1 MPLDKAGVAAALDA
15 NIDTIRTYVED
26 DGDLIERYQEAFRS
40 LPTMGTAEELRS
52 ELSRFSY
59 PGAVP
64 VEALDECDSLINHH
78 APSDIWESHE
88 AVNDWARDLL
98 MDVPILAADGSEIPP
113 TTQFNVPL
121 AYVQAA
127 WCLNHHRP
135 EGELERA
142 REGKLLGPMDV
153 TRTGGE
159 EGGDEYRFVD
169 SSLVGLH
176 RYEHEAEVLVDRIEE
191 LAATYEAGSSDQP
204 PIVLYDGPLVVSF
217 ANPKR
222 PAVRTRYLEAVSR
235 ILAASQY
242 HEIPVVGYVAGT
254 NAVELSKMTR
264 LLLQEEFGGDRT
276 IPDARILA
284 GMMSP
289 WGDSTIPF
297 ICRRDGSVDGLGTSY
312 KGREYTFGNEIY
324 FSYLKVPPGAGLDR
338 LEFPEW
344 MLNAD
349 APADHENLYEYTL
362 AMVRAEAGIGRGYPE
377 VLQQADTD
385 AVLDHR
391 DRQQFLRLLQKWGE
405 ENDVPIEWDAKA
417 LSKELRRR

>member
-1 MPLDKAGVAAALDA
+1 MTLDKAVVADALGD
-15 NIDTIRTYVED
+15 NIDAIRTYVED
-26 DGDLIERYQEAFRS
+26 DDDLVERYQEVFRN

-52 ELSRFSY
+52 ELSQYSY

-64 VEALDECDSLINHH
+64 VDGFDSCDSLINHH
-78 APSDIWESHE
+78 AQSDAWESHE
-88 AVNDWARDLL
+88 AVNDWARELL
-98 MDVPILAADGSEIPP
+98 MDVPMLAADGSEIPP

-127 WCLNHHRP
+127 WCLNHHKP
-135 EGELERA
+135 EGKLERA
-142 REGKLLGPMDV
+142 RDGKLLGPTDV

-159 EGGDEYRFVD
+159 EGDEEYRFVD

-176 RYEHEAEVLVDRIEE
+176 RYEHEAAVLVEQIEE
-191 LAATYEAGSSDQP
+191 LAADYKSNESDHP

-235 ILAASQY
+235 ILAASQH

-264 LLLQEEFGGDRT
+264 LLLQEDFGGDRT
-276 IPDARILA
+276 IPDARVLT

-297 ICRRDGSVDGLGTSY
+297 LCRRDGSVDALEASY
-312 KGREYTFGNEIY
+312 KGQKYRFADEIH

-338 LEFPEW
+338 LEFPGW
-344 MLNAD
+344 LLD
-349 APADHENLYEYTL
+349 TTAPDGYENLYEYTL
-362 AMVRAEAGIGRGYPE
+362 AMIRAEAGVGRGYPE
-377 VLQQADTD
+377 ILQQADTD
-385 AVLDHR
+385 AVLNHQ
-391 DRQQFLRLLQKWGE
+391 DREQFLRLLQSWGE
-405 ENDVPIEWDAKA
+405 RNDVPIEWNAKA

>member
-1 MPLDKAGVAAALDA
+1 MPLDRAGVAAALDA
-15 NIDTIRTYVED
+15 NIDTIRAYVED
-26 DGDLIERYQEAFRS
+26 DSDLIERYQEAFWD

-64 VEALDECDSLINHH
+64 VEAFDKCDSLINHH
-78 APSDIWESHE
+78 APSDEWESHE

-98 MDVPILAADGSEIPP
+98 MDVPMLAADGSEIPP

-127 WCLNHHRP
+127 WCLNHHSP

-159 EGGDEYRFVD
+159 EGGEEYRFVD

-176 RYEHEAEVLVDRIEE
+176 RYEHEAEVLVDQIEE
-191 LAATYEAGSSDQP
+191 LAATFEAGNSDQP

-235 ILAASQY
+235 ILAASQH

-264 LLLQEEFGGDRT
+264 LLLQEEFGSDRT
-276 IPDARILA
+276 VPDARILA

-297 ICRRDGSVDGLGTSY
+297 MCRRDGSVDGQRLRTRGENTPSGTRS
-312 KGREYTFGNEIY
+312 
-324 FSYLKVPPGAGLDR
+324 
-338 LEFPEW
+338 
-344 MLNAD
+344 
-349 APADHENLYEYTL
+349 TL
-362 AMVRAEAGIGRGYPE
+362 ATSRFHRGQVWIGWSS
-377 VLQQADTD
+377 
-385 AVLDHR
+385 R
-391 DRQQFLRLLQKWGE
+391 DGC
-405 ENDVPIEWDAKA
+405 
-417 LSKELRRR
+417 